1 MKRCTDATLE
11 LDKFNCKIYRIENI
25 DTSEKLAT
33 VHVDDI
39 VSTRIIIYKER
50 ASKLPGFEVLIRPVV
65 RSFVSTR
72 QQQTAAWQNVVTVYD
87 NKV

>member
-1 MKRCTDATLE
+1 MIQIDLKKKKTKKLQMKRCTDATLE
-11 LDKFNCKIYRIENI
+11 LDKFNCKIYRIEDI
-25 DTSEKLAT
+25 DTREKLAT

-72 QQQTAAWQNVVTVYD
+72 
-87 NKV
+87 